1 MGWEARHGMIEPD
14 HPKLSMGQQY
24 ALLPIPLPSF
34 YHATQGTTDQTSIWK
49 APILSRKPEVPQISP
64 DALQLNS

>member
-1 MGWEARHGMIEPD
+1 MIELDYPN
-14 HPKLSMGQQY
+14 LSMGRQY

-34 YHATQGTTDQTSIWK
+34 HFKPQGTTDQTSTWK
-49 APILSRKPEVPQISP
+49 APILSRKPEAPQISP